1 MWLSIVIIAIAGYL
15 LGNLNGAVSMSVLLA
30 NEDVRTKGSG
40 NAGLTN
46 FIRNFGS
53 ANAILVILI
62 DAGKAVVACMVGGLM
77 LQPYGYYLEGVVLGG
92 LATMLGHTY
101 PALLGFKGGK
111 GILSGL
117 FIAIVADWRI
127 ALIVVVVFFGLYFLT
142 HYVSLGSVMA
152 AIAFG
157 VGFIVFHYDN
167 LWVMLGGVL
176 MSALATFMHRGNI
189 VRLCTG
195 TERKTDLFKKKA
207 AEE

>member
-1 MWLSIVIIAIAGYL
+1 MWLSVVIIAIAGYL
-15 LGNLNGAVSMSVLLA
+15 LGNLNGAVSMSVLLS
-30 NEDVRTKGSG
+30 NEDVRKKGSG

-53 ANAILVILI
+53 ANAILVVLI

-77 LQPYGYYLEGVVLGG
+77 LEPYGYYLEGVMVGG
-92 LATMLGHTY
+92 LAAMLGHTY

-127 ALIVVVVFFGLYFLT
+127 AVILVAVFFGIYFLT
-142 HYVSLGSVMA
+142 HYVSLGSVLA
-152 AIAFG
+152 ALFFG
-157 VGFIVFHYDN
+157 IGFVVFHYDN
-167 LWVMLGGVL
+167 LCVMILGIV
-176 MSALATFMHRGNI
+176 MSALAIFMHRSNI

-195 TERKTDLFKKKA
+195 TERKTNLFQKKA
-207 AEE
+207 AEK